1 MKQIKRV
8 AKVELIGGRAR
19 PGPALVSLGINMPL
33 FCREFNDQTQQRKG
47 EVVPVAITVYIDKT
61 FSFLLKTT
69 PTAVLLKQAAGIE
82 KAASNSKSEQAGTIS
97 SAALTKIAQQKLPD
111 LNTKSLAMAKKI
123 IMGTA
128 RQMGISV
135 ADAE

>member
-1 MKQIKRV
+1 MKQIKRI
-8 AKVELIGGRAR
+8 AKVELIGGEAR
-19 PGPALVSLGINMPL
+19 PGPALVSLGINMAL
-33 FCREFNDQTQQRKG
+33 FCREFNNQTQQRKG

-111 LNTKSLAMAKKI
+111 LNTKSLAMAKKT

>member
-1 MKQIKRV
+1 MKQIKRI
-8 AKVELIGGRAR
+8 AKVELIGGGAR

-69 PTAVLLKQAAGIE
+69 PTAVLLKQAVGIE

-97 SAALTKIAQQKLPD
+97 PAALTKIAQQKLPD

>member
-1 MKQIKRV
+1 MKQIKRI
-8 AKVELIGGRAR
+8 AKVELIGGEAR

-97 SAALTKIAQQKLPD
+97 PVALTKIAQQKLPD
-111 LNTKSLAMAKKI
+111 LNTKSLAMAKKT

>member
-8 AKVELIGGRAR
+8 AKVELIGGEAR

-33 FCREFNDQTQQRKG
+33 FCREFNNQTQQRKG

-97 SAALTKIAQQKLPD
+97 PAVLTKIAQHKIPD
-111 LNTKSLAMAKKI
+111 LNTKSLAMAKKT